1 MATQTQRRAAV
12 LALLSSIVFVDAARR
27 PSPRAGSISIVKQYK
42 SVKLDIINL
51 RGGAIDD
58 GRRPP
63 PSSRYSSSYDDVG
76 RYGREGHDNNSKRF
90 DEYYDDRQ
98 SRDGRRSYPNH
109 DERNI
114 DNNDDKKSKGW
125 FGRSKEEV
133 NPSDNEQQSDQG
145 NLWSNNNGGT
155 GLPPPPPPPPPPS
168 SSGASMNID
177 INPAETERTPIHY
190 NFPSAEVAADERRAR
205 DTAMDASMDDKRSDD
220 FRGNDEPDIPFIEE
234 DELSDD
240 RDRSSSRRRRR
251 RSDDDDDVYSSA
263 RRDAVTT
270 FMSTKRGAFK
280 VRVGSVIVGAA
291 LGGFMGKVSCVDY
304 MCGSYSLFVQDE
316 GLNVHPKITVTI
328 ERSTS
333 NGCRNGSSAI
343 HRWIPTKRLRRTQ
356 SSTRPR
362 ICIYITTNHFCA
374 KRQSDTGSY
383 QSFDWSRTAQTFPS
397 G

>member
-1 MATQTQRRAAV
+1 MANQTQRRAAV

-27 PSPRAGSISIVKQYK
+27 PLPRASSISTVRHHK
-42 SVKLDIINL
+42 SAILDVTNI

-76 RYGREGHDNNSKRF
+76 RYDREGRDNSSRRF

-98 SRDGRRSYPNH
+98 SRDGRRYSNH
-109 DERNI
+109 DNERNL
-114 DNNDDKKSKGW
+114 DNSDDKKSKGW

-133 NPSDNEQQSDQG
+133 NPSSDDNEQQSDQG
-145 NLWSNNNGGT
+145 NNLWNNNNNGGT

-168 SSGASMNID
+168 SSDATGASLNID

-190 NFPSAEVAADERRAR
+190 KFPTAEVAADERRAK
-205 DTAMDASMDDKRSDD
+205 DTAMEAAAMEEKRSGDD
-220 FRGNDEPDIPFIEE
+220 SRGDDVPDIPFIEE

-251 RSDDDDDVYSSA
+251 RSDDDDDVYSSP

-280 VRVGSVIVGAA
+280 VRLGSVIVGAA
-291 LGGFMGKVSCVDY
+291 LGGFMGKVSCVNY
-304 MCGSYSLFVQDE
+304 VCCVS
-316 GLNVHPKITVTI
+316 
-328 ERSTS
+328 
-333 NGCRNGSSAI
+333 
-343 HRWIPTKRLRRTQ
+343 
-356 SSTRPR
+356 
-362 ICIYITTNHFCA
+362 
-374 KRQSDTGSY
+374 
-383 QSFDWSRTAQTFPS
+383 
-397 G
+397 